1 LEKLL
6 LATRTLIR
14 GRRCSKRRLAEGLI
28 DDARELL
35 EELETD
41 LVSTPDE
48 ICSFMAVENCTL

>member
-1 LEKLL
+1 
-6 LATRTLIR
+6 LIR

-41 LVSTPDE
+41 LPPREDVSCLYGPATAHAGQDTSRSSAHP
-48 ICSFMAVENCTL
+48 